1 MIITGD
7 MSIVIT
13 CSSNTSC
20 VISPW
25 CTCACTWPCSWG
37 QHMSDETASFW
48 WSAKH
53 NSASSV
59 ETENSWGSETY
70 AGRPSSSTRKC
81 WPSTWLWFCV
91 LPIEPVTTFFSTN
104 ALEFLWATIHLN
116 RWVTFS
122 SSLFPHQFPQ
132 FPLLALDY
140 NQSTIGKL
148 FLWCT
153 GHILTMSL
161 GFLTKKNS
169 IWLWPRRSNEQII
182 PAEKTWRNKEN

>member
-1 MIITGD
+1 

-48 WSAKH
+48 WSVKH

-70 AGRPSSSTRKC
+70 AGRPSSITRKC

-91 LPIEPVTTFFSTN
+91 LPIEPVTTFSSPN
-104 ALEFLWATIHLN
+104 ALKFPWATIHLN
-116 RWVTFS
+116 TWITFS
-122 SSLFPHQFPQ
+122 SSLLSHQFPQ

-140 NQSTIGKL
+140 SQSTIRKL

-153 GHILTMSL
+153 G
-161 GFLTKKNS
+161 
-169 IWLWPRRSNEQII
+169 
-182 PAEKTWRNKEN
+182 